1 MKKLLTNIN
10 LFLKTY
16 PLAKSSVLSQ
26 SESKYMGTVRM
37 QICYNL
43 VRKDLLKNG
52 IEEKDIT
59 GAIIYLAISIAYL
72 INVKN

>member
-1 MKKLLTNIN
+1 MQLLSD
-10 LFLKTY
+10 LWLLLKAYT
-16 PLAKSSVLSQ
+16 LAKSSVLSQ
-26 SESKYMGTVRM
+26 SESKYAGTVRM